1 MIGDGIND
9 GPALAQADLGIA
21 MGGGT
26 DLAMKAAAVVLMSG
40 YLMALLRLPP
50 DQWSSFRWIVGILFV
65 ILAVAVNIMNRRQDA
80 RIVACLGQ
88 LREGRASPEDVRHA
102 FADIVD
108 LPRQV
113 FVAGLLW
120 WFLGGVLV
128 AVAMRVMHDDF
139 RLFSGAVMIA
149 AAGSGGLVQLI
160 LLYFL
165 LRGRLEPI
173 REALATQI
181 PDPSERERL
190 ITTVTLGRKLRVAL
204 MGVTLMTVVFVIFL
218 ASTRTQRSIDSFVN
232 NAQTTLLHGILSVPS
247 SERAAAI
254 EGARREA
261 GTLGF
266 GSDLLVLDEKA
277 EVPQGARHALSP
289 SELRSIREADSE
301 AGSSAGF
308 DSGHLFAWQRIPND
322 GRVLVLSASRDSLHG
337 DVANLDLIYGF
348 LIVFTVVVAIAVG
361 WLVGRDMDGAVN
373 VLRRAAEKIAEGD
386 LTSAHVFDSEDELGQ
401 LAHSF
406 ERMAIGLRETIGRV
420 AGAADRVEAAAGEI
434 SSVTE
439 SLAGVT
445 VDQVR
450 GIQQATVSMESINVQ
465 VTGIAESAGALNV
478 SVEESSSS
486 ILELGAVGEEL
497 NGTASVLSQKVDEVS
512 SSIEQMIRSVR
523 QVAQNAE
530 GLAQAAAE
538 TSSSMEEMANSLRE
552 VDANAAE
559 TARLSSR
566 VVASSESGRERVR
579 QTIDGMTAIREATE
593 TAERVIRSLAERAK
607 EIGAIVGVIDDVADE
622 TNLLALN
629 AAIIAAQAGDQGRAF
644 SVVADQIKDL
654 ADRVLSSTK
663 EIGGLIHAVQGESA
677 NAIGAVERGSQSVQ
691 SGVDLSAEA
700 GVSLEEITAAARESG
715 LRIAGIVSAVKEQS
729 RAATHVV
736 ELMERVRNGVEQI
749 RAAGREQERGNE
761 VVLRN
766 AVAMREVA
774 TQVRGTTEEQAR
786 GSGRIRESVESVREA
801 VDQINRSLQE
811 QSAACRQAAEQL
823 ERVYERTRS
832 NEESSRRMGEAMR
845 GLLKQA
851 ETLRGDVQRFRI

>member
-1 MIGDGIND
+1 
-9 GPALAQADLGIA
+9 
-21 MGGGT
+21 
-26 DLAMKAAAVVLMSG
+26 
-40 YLMALLRLPP
+40 
-50 DQWSSFRWIVGILFV
+50 
-65 ILAVAVNIMNRRQDA
+65 
-80 RIVACLGQ
+80 
-88 LREGRASPEDVRHA
+88 VRHA
-102 FADIVD
+102 FVDVVD
-108 LPRQV
+108 LPRRV
-113 FVAGLLW
+113 FVTGMAFWLA
-120 WFLGGVLV
+120 GGVIV
-128 AVAMRVMHDDF
+128 ALAMRLLSDEF
-139 RLFSGAVMIA
+139 RLFSAAVMIA

-160 LLYFL
+160 FLYYLMRRQF
-165 LRGRLEPI
+165 EPI
-173 REALATQI
+173 REAFAAEI
-181 PDPSERERL
+181 PNPKEREELVR
-190 ITTVTLGRKLRVAL
+190 TVKLGRKLRFAL
-204 MGVTLMTVVFVIFL
+204 TGVTLVTLLFAIFL
-218 ASTRTQRSIDSFVN
+218 ASTRAQRPIESFATR
-232 NAQTTLLHGILSVPS
+232 AQSALLQEIVAAPAG
-247 SERAAAI
+247 ERMAAI
-254 EGARREA
+254 ETARREA
-261 GTLGF
+261 ARLSVA
-266 GSDLLVLDEKA
+266 SDLLVLDGQA
-277 EVPQGARHALSP
+277 EALPAGSAH
-289 SELRSIREADSE
+289 SLSKGELRAIRDDGSE
-301 AGSSAGF
+301 AGSSGAF
-308 DSGHLFAWQRIPND
+308 DSDHVFSWRRIPNE
-322 GRVLVLSASRDSLHG
+322 GRLLVLTANRVDLCG
-337 DVANLDLIYGF
+337 DLTELNTVYGLLVVFATLVALG
-348 LIVFTVVVAIAVG
+348 VAWV
-361 WLVGRDMDGAVN
+361 VGRDVDRAVN
-373 VLRRAAEKIAEGD
+373 GLRGVAERIAEGD

-401 LAHSF
+401 LARTF
-406 ERMAIGLRETIGRV
+406 ERMAMGLRDTVGRV
-420 AGAADRVEAAAGEI
+420 AGAADRVEAAASEI
-434 SSVTE
+434 AAVTE

-465 VTGIAESAGALNV
+465 VTGIADSAGALNV

-579 QTIDGMTAIREATE
+579 QTIDGMAAIREATE

-663 EIGGLIHAVQGESA
+663 EIGGLIHAVQGEST

-729 RAATHVV
+729 KAATHVV
-736 ELMERVRNGVEQI
+736 ELMERVRSGVEQI
-749 RAAGREQERGNE
+749 RAAGREQERGND

-766 AVAMREVA
+766 SVAMREVA

-823 ERVYERTRS
+823 ERVYERTRA

>member
-1 MIGDGIND
+1 MMLTT
-9 GPALAQADLGIA
+9 PASALAVL
-21 MGGGT
+21 
-26 DLAMKAAAVVLMSG
+26 LMSG
-40 YLMALLRLPP
+40 YLMALLRLPT
-50 DQWSSFRWIVGILFV
+50 DQWASFRWIVGVLFV
-65 ILAVAVNIMNRRQDA
+65 ILVLAVNIVNRVQDA
-80 RIVACLGQ
+80 RIVAGLDQ
-88 LREGRASPEDVRHA
+88 LRAGRASPEDVRHA
-102 FADIVD
+102 FVDVVD

-113 FVAGLLW
+113 VVTGMAW
-120 WFLGGVLV
+120 WLIGGAIV
-128 AVAMRVMHDDF
+128 AVAMRVAHDDF
-139 RLFSGAVMIA
+139 RMFSGAVMIA
-149 AAGSGGLVQLI
+149 AAGSGGLVQLVF
-160 LLYFL
+160 LYYL
-165 LRGRLEPI
+165 LRRRFEPI

-181 PDPSERERL
+181 PDPQERETLVR
-190 ITTVTLGRKLRVAL
+190 TVKLGRKLRFAL
-204 MGVTLMTVVFVIFL
+204 TGVTLVTLLFAIFL
-218 ASTRTQRSIDSFVN
+218 ASKRAQRPIESFAN
-232 NAQTTLLHGILSVPS
+232 HAQATLLQGVAAAPGG
-247 SERAAAI
+247 ERTAAI
-254 EGARREA
+254 ENARREVA
-261 GTLGF
+261 RLGLK
-266 GSDLLVLDEKA
+266 SELVLLDEKA
-277 EVPQGARHALSP
+277 ETLLQGPAHALSP
-289 SELRSIREADSE
+289 SELRSIQDAAADS
-301 AGSSAGF
+301 GSSASF
-308 DSGHLFAWQRIPND
+308 DSEHLFAWQRLPNE
-322 GRVLVLSASRDSLHG
+322 GRVLVLTANRDDLYG
-337 DVANLDLIYGF
+337 DLVDLNVAYGV
-348 LIVFTVVVAIAVG
+348 LLVFAVLAALAVA
-361 WLVGRDMDGAVN
+361 WLVGRDVDGAVN
-373 VLRRAAEKIAEGD
+373 ALRGAAERVAEGD
-386 LTSAHVFDSEDELGQ
+386 LTSTTVFNSEDELGQ
-401 LAHSF
+401 LARTF
-406 ERMAIGLRETIGRV
+406 ERMSGGLRATIGRV
-420 AGAADRVEAAAGEI
+420 ADATDRVEAAAGEI
-434 SSVTE
+434 SAVTE

-512 SSIEQMIRSVR
+512 TSIEQMIRSVR

-538 TSSSMEEMANSLRE
+538 TSSSMEEMASSLRE

-579 QTIDGMTAIREATE
+579 QTIDGMAAIREATE

-729 RAATHVV
+729 KAATHVV
-736 ELMERVRNGVEQI
+736 ELMERVRSGVDQI
-749 RAAGREQERGNE
+749 RVAGREQERGND

-766 AVAMREVA
+766 SVAMREVA

-811 QSAACRQAAEQL
+811 QSSACRQAAEQL

-845 GLLKQA
+845 GLLRQA

>member
-1 MIGDGIND
+1 MSERPQIQNLPTGAQFRRSVMALTM
-9 GPALAQADLGIA
+9 PASLL
-21 MGGGT
+21 
-26 DLAMKAAAVVLMSG
+26 AVVLMSG
-40 YLMALLRLPP
+40 YLMALLRLPA

-65 ILAVAVNIMNRRQDA
+65 ILAIAVNVVNRQQDA
-80 RIVACLGQ
+80 RIVRGLER
-88 LREGRASPEDVRHA
+88 LREGLASPEDVRHA
-102 FADIVD
+102 FVGIVD
-108 LPRQV
+108 LPRQI
-113 FVAGLLW
+113 VAAGMAW
-120 WFLGGVLV
+120 WLSGGAIV
-128 AVAMRVMHDDF
+128 AVAMRVCNEDF

-160 LLYFL
+160 FLYYLMRRRF
-165 LRGRLEPI
+165 EPI

-181 PDPSERERL
+181 PDPQERETL
-190 ITTVTLGRKLRVAL
+190 VTTVKLGRKLRFAVT
-204 MGVTLMTVVFVIFL
+204 GVTLVTLLFAIFL
-218 ASTRTQRSIDSFVN
+218 ASTRAQRPIEAFASR
-232 NAQTTLLHGILSVPS
+232 AQTALLQGVVSAPS
-247 SERAAAI
+247 GERMIAI
-254 EGARREA
+254 ESARREA
-261 GTLGF
+261 ARLGF
-266 GSDLLVLDEKA
+266 GSDLLVFDEKA
-277 EVPQGARHALSP
+277 EALLQGTPHALSP
-289 SELRSIREADSE
+289 GELRSIREASSD
-301 AGSSAGF
+301 AGSSTSF
-308 DSGHLFAWQRIPND
+308 DSNHLFAWQRIPND
-322 GRVLVLSASRDSLHG
+322 GRVLVLAANRDDLHG
-337 DVANLDLIYGF
+337 DLADLNVVYCVLVVFATLVALS
-348 LIVFTVVVAIAVG
+348 VA
-361 WLVGRDMDGAVN
+361 WLVGRDVDGAVN
-373 VLRRAAEKIAEGD
+373 ALRGAAEKIASGD

-401 LAHSF
+401 LARAF
-406 ERMAIGLRETIGRV
+406 ERMVIGLRDTIGRV

-434 SSVTE
+434 ASVTE

-512 SSIEQMIRSVR
+512 TSIEQMIRSVR

-538 TSSSMEEMANSLRE
+538 TSSSMEEMASSLRE

-579 QTIDGMTAIREATE
+579 QTIDGMAAIREATE

-663 EIGGLIHAVQGESA
+663 EIGGLIHAVQGEST

-729 RAATHVV
+729 KAATHVV
-736 ELMERVRNGVEQI
+736 ELMERVRGGVEQI

-766 AVAMREVA
+766 SVAMREVA

>member
-1 MIGDGIND
+1 VSERSQLQNLPTGAKFRRSMVAITT
-9 GPALAQADLGIA
+9 PSSVF
-21 MGGGT
+21 
-26 DLAMKAAAVVLMSG
+26 AVLLMSG
-40 YLMALLRLPP
+40 YLVALLRLPA
-50 DQWSSFRWIVGILFV
+50 DQWSSFRWIVGILFL
-65 ILAVAVNIMNRRQDA
+65 ILIVAVNVVNRFRDA
-80 RIVACLGQ
+80 RIVIGLDR

-102 FADIVD
+102 FVDIVD
-108 LPRQV
+108 LPRRI
-113 FVAGLLW
+113 FVTGMGFWLA
-120 WFLGGVLV
+120 GGVVV
-128 AVAMRVMHDDF
+128 ALAMRICSDEF

-160 LLYFL
+160 FLYYLMRRRF
-165 LRGRLEPI
+165 EPI
-173 REALATQI
+173 REAFAAEI
-181 PDPSERERL
+181 PNPKEREELVR
-190 ITTVTLGRKLRVAL
+190 IVKLGRKLRFAL
-204 MGVTLMTVVFVIFL
+204 TGVTLVTLLFAIFL
-218 ASTRTQRSIDSFVN
+218 ASTRAQRPIEAFATRS
-232 NAQTTLLHGILSVPS
+232 QTALLQEIVAAPVG
-247 SERAAAI
+247 ERIAAI
-254 EGARREA
+254 ERARREA
-261 GTLGF
+261 ARLGVA
-266 GSDLLVLDEKA
+266 SDLLVLDEKA
-277 EVPQGARHALSP
+277 DALPPEAAHSL
-289 SELRSIREADSE
+289 SKGELRSIREAGSE
-301 AGSSAGF
+301 AGSSITF
-308 DSGHLFAWQRIPND
+308 DSDHVFSWQRIPNE
-322 GRVLVLSASRDSLHG
+322 GRLLVLAANRVDLCG
-337 DVANLDLIYGF
+337 DLTDLNTVYGLLVVFATLVALG
-348 LIVFTVVVAIAVG
+348 VA
-361 WLVGRDMDGAVN
+361 WLVGQDVDGAVN
-373 VLRRAAEKIAEGD
+373 GLRGVAERIAEGD

-401 LAHSF
+401 LARTF
-406 ERMAIGLRETIGRV
+406 ERMALGLRDTVGRV
-420 AGAADRVEAAAGEI
+420 AGAADRVEAAATEI
-434 SSVTE
+434 AAVTE

-465 VTGIAESAGALNV
+465 VTGIADSAGALNV

-579 QTIDGMTAIREATE
+579 QTIDGMAAIREATE

-663 EIGGLIHAVQGESA
+663 EIGGLIHAVQGEST

-736 ELMERVRNGVEQI
+736 ELMERVRSGVEQI
-749 RAAGREQERGNE
+749 RAAGREQERGND

-766 AVAMREVA
+766 SVAMREVA

-823 ERVYERTRS
+823 ERVYERTRA

>member
-1 MIGDGIND
+1 MAVTV
-9 GPALAQADLGIA
+9 PASAV
-21 MGGGT
+21 
-26 DLAMKAAAVVLMSG
+26 AVVLMG
-40 YLMALLRLPP
+40 LYLMALLRLPA
-50 DQWSSFRWIVGILFV
+50 DQWSSFRWIVAVLFV
-65 ILAVAVNIMNRRQDA
+65 LLVPSAIFLRRHDA
-80 RIVACLGQ
+80 RIVTALDRI
-88 LREGRASPEDVRHA
+88 REGRASPEDVRHA
-102 FADIVD
+102 FVD
-108 LPRQV
+108 VLNFPRNV
-113 FVAGLLW
+113 FVTGLVWWLIGGAMVAGVMR
-120 WFLGGVLV
+120 FL
-128 AVAMRVMHDDF
+128 HPDF
-139 RLFSGAVMIA
+139 RLFSGAVMVA
-149 AAGSGGLVQLI
+149 AAGSGGVVQLI
-160 LLYFL
+160 FLFFL
-165 LRGRLEPI
+165 LRTRFEPV
-173 REALATQI
+173 REALAIQI
-181 PDPSERERL
+181 PDPSERDRL
-190 ITTVTLGRKLRVAL
+190 VPPMSLGRKLRVSL
-204 MGVTLMTVVFVIFL
+204 MGVTIMTLVFVLFL
-218 ASTRTQRSIDSFVN
+218 ASTRAQRAIDSFAN
-232 NAQTTLLHGILSVPS
+232 SAQSTLLQGALAVPS
-247 SERAAAI
+247 GERAAAI
-254 EGARREA
+254 EGVRREA
-261 GTLGF
+261 ARLGF
-266 GSDLLVLDEKA
+266 GSDLLVFDEKI
-277 EVPQGARHALSP
+277 EVLLQGSPHALSP
-289 SELRSIREADSE
+289 SELRAIRSAGSD
-301 AGSSAGF
+301 AGSSAGI
-308 DSGHLFAWQRIPND
+308 DSDHLFSWRRIPND
-322 GRVLVLSASRDSLHG
+322 GRVLVLSQNREDLHG
-337 DVANLDLIYGF
+337 DLLGLGGIYGG
-348 LIVFTVVVAIAVG
+348 LIVFTVLAAIALA
-361 WLVGRDMDGAVN
+361 WLVGRDVDGPLNA
-373 VLRRAAEKIAEGD
+373 LRKAAERIAAGD
-386 LTSAHVFDSEDELGQ
+386 LTTHSVFNSDDELGQ
-401 LAHSF
+401 LARNF
-406 ERMAIGLRETIGRV
+406 ERMVGGLRETIGRV
-420 AGAADRVEAAAGEI
+420 TGATDRVEAAATEI
-434 SSVTE
+434 AAVTE

-538 TSSSMEEMANSLRE
+538 TSGSMEEMASSLRE

-579 QTIDGMTAIREATE
+579 QTIDGMAAIREATE

-607 EIGAIVGVIDDVADE
+607 EIGAIVDVIDDVADE

-677 NAIGAVERGSQSVQ
+677 NAIGAIERGSQSVQ

-700 GVSLEEITAAARESG
+700 GVSLEEITVAARESG
-715 LRIAGIVSAVKEQS
+715 LRIAGIVSAVREQS
-729 RAATHVV
+729 KAANHVV
-736 ELMERVRNGVEQI
+736 ELMDRVRGGVEHI

-766 AVAMREVA
+766 SVAMREVA

>member
-1 MIGDGIND
+1 MSDSPQIENLPSGAQFRRSVMALTT
-9 GPALAQADLGIA
+9 PASLL
-21 MGGGT
+21 
-26 DLAMKAAAVVLMSG
+26 AVVLMSG
-40 YLMALLRLPP
+40 YLMALLRLPS
-50 DQWSSFRWIVGILFV
+50 DQWSSFRWIVGVLFV
-65 ILAVAVNIMNRRQDA
+65 ILVIAVNIMNRRQDA
-80 RIVACLGQ
+80 RIVAGLER
-88 LREGRASPEDVRHA
+88 LREHRASPEDVRHA
-102 FADIVD
+102 FVDIVD
-108 LPRQV
+108 LPRRV
-113 FVAGLLW
+113 VVTGMAW
-120 WFLGGVLV
+120 WLTGGMLV
-128 AVAMRVMHDDF
+128 AVAMRVAHDDF
-139 RLFSGAVMIA
+139 QLFSGAVMIA
-149 AAGSGGLVQLI
+149 AAGSGGLVQLVF
-160 LLYFL
+160 LYYLMRHRFA
-165 LRGRLEPI
+165 PT
-173 REALATQI
+173 REALASQI
-181 PDPSERERL
+181 PDPQERESL
-190 ITTVTLGRKLRVAL
+190 ITTVKLGRKLRFAL
-204 MGVTLMTVVFVIFL
+204 TGVTVVTLLFAIFL
-218 ASTRTQRSIDSFVN
+218 ASTRAQRPIETFAN
-232 NAQTTLLHGILSVPS
+232 RAQATLLRGAAGAPS
-247 SERAAAI
+247 SERVAAI
-254 EGARREA
+254 ESARREA
-261 GTLGF
+261 VRLGL

-277 EVPQGARHALSP
+277 ESLLQGPPSALTS
-289 SELRSIREADSE
+289 SELRSIRETGADG
-301 AGSSAGF
+301 GSSADF
-308 DSGHLFAWQRIPND
+308 DSEHVFAWQRIPND
-322 GRVLVLSASRDSLHG
+322 GRVLVLAADRDALHG
-337 DVANLDLIYGF
+337 DLADLNAVYGF
-348 LIVFTVVVAIAVG
+348 LIAFATLVALGMA
-361 WLVGRDMDGAVN
+361 WLVGRDVDGAVN
-373 VLRRAAEKIAEGD
+373 ALRRAAERVAEGD
-386 LTSAHVFDSEDELGQ
+386 LTCGQVFNAEDELGQ
-401 LAHSF
+401 LARTF
-406 ERMAIGLRETIGRV
+406 ERMVGGLRDTIGRV
-420 AGAADRVEAAAGEI
+420 AGATDRVEAAASEI
-434 SSVTE
+434 TAVTE

-450 GIQQATVSMESINVQ
+450 GIQQATMSMESINVQ
-465 VTGIAESAGALNV
+465 VTGIAESASALNV

-512 SSIEQMIRSVR
+512 TSIEQMIRSVR

-538 TSSSMEEMANSLRE
+538 TSSSMEEMASSLRE

-579 QTIDGMTAIREATE
+579 QTIDGMAAIREATE
-593 TAERVIRSLAERAK
+593 TAERVIHSLAERAK

-700 GVSLEEITAAARESG
+700 GVSLEEITVAARESG

-729 RAATHVV
+729 KAATHVV

-749 RAAGREQERGNE
+749 RVAGREQERGNE

-766 AVAMREVA
+766 SVAMREVA

>member
-1 MIGDGIND
+1 VSERPRIENLPTGAQFRRNLL
-9 GPALAQADLGIA
+9 ALTTPSS
-21 MGGGT
+21 M
-26 DLAMKAAAVVLMSG
+26 LAVLLMSV
-40 YLMALLRLPP
+40 YLMALLRLSA
-50 DQWSSFRWIVGILFV
+50 DQWSSFRWIVGILFI
-65 ILAVAVNIMNRRQDA
+65 ILVVAVNLVNRQQDA
-80 RIVACLGQ
+80 RIVAGLDR

-102 FADIVD
+102 FVDVVD
-108 LPRQV
+108 LPRRIV
-113 FVAGLLW
+113 VTGMAW
-120 WFLGGVLV
+120 WLGGGTIV
-128 AVAMRVMHDDF
+128 ALAMRVAHDDF
-139 RLFSGAVMIA
+139 RLFSGAVMVL

-160 LLYFL
+160 FLYYLMRRRF
-165 LRGRLEPI
+165 EPI
-173 REALATQI
+173 RETLATQI
-181 PDPSERERL
+181 PDPQEREQL
-190 ITTVTLGRKLRVAL
+190 VTTVKLGRKLRFAL
-204 MGVTLMTVVFVIFL
+204 IVVTLGTLFFAIFL
-218 ASTRTQRSIDSFVN
+218 SSTRAQRPIESFAN
-232 NAQTTLLHGILSVPS
+232 RAQATLLEGIVAAPS
-247 SERAAAI
+247 GERTAAI
-254 EGARREA
+254 ESVRREA
-261 GTLGF
+261 GRLGL

-277 EVPQGARHALSP
+277 EALLQGSPRALSAG
-289 SELRSIREADSE
+289 ELHAIREVGSD
-301 AGSSAGF
+301 AGSSASF
-308 DSGHLFAWQRIPND
+308 DSDHLFTWQRIPND
-322 GRVLVLSASRDSLHG
+322 GRLLVLSANREDLHADLAG
-337 DVANLDLIYGF
+337 LNIVYGALIAFSALVALA
-348 LIVFTVVVAIAVG
+348 VAS
-361 WLVGRDMDGAVN
+361 LVGRDVDGAVGA
-373 VLRRAAEKIAEGD
+373 LRRAAERIAEGD

-401 LAHSF
+401 LARTF
-406 ERMAIGLRETIGRV
+406 ERMAGGLRDTIGRV
-420 AGAADRVEAAAGEI
+420 AGATDRVEAAAGEI
-434 SSVTE
+434 AAVTE

-538 TSSSMEEMANSLRE
+538 TSSSMEEMASSLRE
-552 VDANAAE
+552 VDTNAAE

-593 TAERVIRSLAERAK
+593 TAEHVIRSLAERAK

-729 RAATHVV
+729 KAATHVV
-736 ELMERVRNGVEQI
+736 ELMERVRGGVEQI

-766 AVAMREVA
+766 SVAMREVA

>member
-1 MIGDGIND
+1 VSDSAKIEGLPSGAQFRRSIVAMTT
-9 GPALAQADLGIA
+9 PASLLAVG
-21 MGGGT
+21 
-26 DLAMKAAAVVLMSG
+26 LMSA
-40 YLMALLRLPP
+40 YLMALLRLPAE
-50 DQWSSFRWIVGILFV
+50 QWSSFRWIVSVLFLIL
-65 ILAVAVNIMNRRQDA
+65 IVAVNLLERSRDA
-80 RIVACLGQ
+80 RIAAGLDR
-88 LREGRASPEDVRHA
+88 LREGRASPDDVRHA
-102 FADIVD
+102 FRDIVD

-113 FVAGLLW
+113 FIRGIAW
-120 WFLGGVLV
+120 WLVGGALV
-128 AVAMRVMHDDF
+128 AVAMRACHDDF

-149 AAGSGGLVQLI
+149 AAGSGGLIQLI
-160 LLYFL
+160 FLYFL
-165 LRGRLEPI
+165 LRRQFEPI
-173 REALATQI
+173 RDAFAAQI
-181 PDPSERERL
+181 PDPSQREPL
-190 ITTVTLGRKLRVAL
+190 ITTVTLGRKLRITL
-204 MGVTLMTVVFVIFL
+204 MGVTLMTVVFVMFL
-218 ASTRTQRSIDSFVN
+218 AVTRAQRSIDSF
-232 NAQTTLLHGILSVPS
+232 AKGEQTTLLQGILAAPA

-254 EGARREA
+254 ESARREA
-261 GTLGF
+261 VRFGF
-266 GSDLLVLDEKA
+266 GSDLLVMDEKA
-277 EVPQGARHALSP
+277 EVLLQGTPHALSP
-289 SELRSIREADSE
+289 SELRVVHSVGSD
-301 AGSSAGF
+301 AGSSAGI
-308 DSGHLFAWQRIPND
+308 DSDHLFTWQRIPND
-322 GRVLVLSASRDSLHG
+322 GRVLVLSASRESLHG
-337 DVANLDLIYGF
+337 DLAGLDAVYGG
-348 LIVFTVVVAIAVG
+348 LIVFTVLIAVAVG
-361 WLVGRDMDGAVN
+361 WLVGHDMDGTVN
-373 VLRRAAEKIAEGD
+373 ALRGAAERIAEGD
-386 LTSAHVFDSEDELGQ
+386 LRSAHVFDSEDELGQ
-401 LAHSF
+401 LARTF
-406 ERMAIGLRETIGRV
+406 ERMATGLRDTIGRV
-420 AGAADRVEAAAGEI
+420 AGATDRVESAAGEI
-434 SSVTE
+434 AAVTQ

-497 NGTASVLSQKVDEVS
+497 NGTASVLSKKVDEVS
-512 SSIEQMIRSVR
+512 TSIEQMIRSVR

-552 VDANAAE
+552 VDTNAAE

-579 QTIDGMTAIREATE
+579 QTIDGMAAIREATE

-715 LRIAGIVSAVKEQS
+715 LRIAGIVSAVQEQS
-729 RAATHVV
+729 KAATHVV
-736 ELMERVRNGVEQI
+736 ELMERVRSGVEQI

-766 AVAMREVA
+766 SVAMREVA

-851 ETLRGDVQRFRI
+851 ETLRSDVQRFRI